1 MHVSYRNRDTRKG
14 SSINIRGTKKAC
26 MHYTTCDCGHC
37 GAWPTNLTHLHM
49 PHRDD
54 PHRQHHQYVRQLLT
68 AAAERKATGRAD
80 VPPGGRRR
88 SCETLLGCRIEYLRD
103 RLGYRHR
110 EIRHVDHI
118 VPLADGGTDHFTNL
132 RMLSPRSNMTR
143 GRAATVEEHA
153 AVALLMLRYPPDT
166 FYC

>member
-1 MHVSYRNRDTRKG
+1 
-14 SSINIRGTKKAC
+14 
-26 MHYTTCDCGHC
+26 
-37 GAWPTNLTHLHM
+37 M

-54 PHRQHHQYVRQLLT
+54 PHRQHSRYVRQLLT

-80 VPPGGRRR
+80 VPAGGRRR
-88 SCETLLGCRIEYLRD
+88 SCETRLGCRIEYLRD

-110 EIRHVDHI
+110 ESRHVDHV

-132 RMLSPRSNMTR
+132 RMLSPRRNMTR
-143 GRAATVEEHA
+143 GRAATAEEHA
-153 AVALLMLRYPPDT
+153 AVALLTLRYPPDT